1 MKIIIIILSL
11 FSVIVS
17 CKEKE
22 EEKIKPDLT
31 RTEVIKLIAIA
42 TNPLNLIG
50 VNLSGVDLSGLYLD
64 KATLTGA
71 NLSGANLSGAKI
83 DGANLV
89 GANIDGAEIDGAEI
103 FHYWVLGADTTN
115 VKRI

>member
-64 KATLTGA
+64 KA

-89 GANIDGAEIDGAEI
+89 GANIDGAEIDGDEI